1 MTHLTEEQ
9 LLWHFYGE
17 TVDRAVP
24 DHLETCAHCQAEYR
38 DLQRVLKT
46 VRAMEVPEPG
56 LGYEQRLWRNLEAR
70 LPQPGV
76 RKPWTRRWWIL
87 VPVAAALLVTAFLA
101 GRISKETGNT
111 SVAAGATKVRERILL
126 VAVGD
131 HLERSQM
138 VLAELTNAPDG
149 KGKID
154 ISGERQQAEDLLEDN
169 RLYRLTARNA
179 GDTAMASVLDELERV
194 LMEIANSPSTVS
206 NDQLQQFRKAIED
219 RGLLFKVRVVGS
231 QTRLREERN
240 SRNSKDK
247 KL

>member
-9 LLWHFYGE
+9 LVWHFYGE
-17 TVDRAVP
+17 SDDRAVP
-24 DHLETCAHCQAEYR
+24 DHLEICSECQAEFL
-38 DLQRVLKT
+38 DLERVLKT
-46 VRAMEVPEPG
+46 VEAMEVPERG
-56 LGYEQRLWRNLEAR
+56 LGYEQRLWRNLEAH
-70 LPQPGV
+70 LPRPGV
-76 RKPWTRRWWIL
+76 PRLWAPRWWIL

-101 GRISKETGNT
+101 GRISKVTGNT
-111 SVAAGATKVRERILL
+111 SVAAGAAKVRERILL
-126 VAVGD
+126 VAVGN
-131 HLERSQM
+131 HMERSQM
-138 VLAELTNAPDG
+138 VLAELTNAPEG

-179 GDTAMASVLDELERV
+179 GDTATASVLDHLERV

-206 NDQLQQFRKAIED
+206 NEQLQQFRKEIED

-231 QTRLREERN
+231 QTRLREERD
-240 SRNSKDK
+240 SRNSRDK